1 MSLLEIFCSNRMM
14 LSPSKCVNLFAIVVL
29 LFYVHVAEGRV
40 VNKNFHKSHN
50 DHNDPEEYFIRHF
63 NRLEGS
69 LGMGGVSRLNDLDIY
84 MLRML
89 AKKLD
94 EIRTKKEME
103 MPEFWYSRLG
113 RK

>member
-1 MSLLEIFCSNRMM
+1 M
-14 LSPSKCVNLFAIVVL
+14 LSPSKCVYLFAIVVL
-29 LFYVHVAEGRV
+29 LFYVHTFTGVVEGRV
-40 VNKNFHKSHN
+40 VNKNFHKTHN

-103 MPEFWYSRLG
+103 TPQFWYSRLG